1 MCLCIVSKR
10 KGDEVD
16 GLTKKQKKEEE
27 EEEKKLEEQ
36 LKVI

>member
-1 MCLCIVSKR
+1 MFSCFVRKR
-10 KGDEVD
+10 KGDELD

-27 EEEKKLEEQ
+27 EERKKLEEQ